1 MYLGTKMFIKN
12 NKPVKIIGFPES
24 SMTQEYFEVF
34 TKYGLTNISII
45 TPDQF
50 ISIKKKEEFQYIIGM
65 WFDMK
70 LRRKMCDMLDDL
82 DLDCV
87 TYISDSVYIFDS
99 SKVGK
104 GCFINHQC
112 TVCWNTSIGNHCY
125 FGIRSAIGHDTN
137 LGMNNLLFSGAW
149 IAGKVNT
156 GENCKFNFNSSVI
169 NNVDITDNVTL
180 GAFSNLSKD
189 AMKPGTYLGRI
200 AKLMK
205 SEPTDKDP

>member
-1 MYLGTKMFIKN
+1 MFIKN
-12 NKPVKIIGFPES
+12 DKPVKIIGFPES
-24 SMTQEYFEVF
+24 SMTQEYIEVF
-34 TKYGLTNISII
+34 GKYGLEQFSAI
-45 TPDQF
+45 TA
-50 ISIKKKEEFQYIIGM
+50 EEFFSIEEKDKYQYIIAM

-70 LRRKMCDMLDDL
+70 LRTKVCHALDEL
-82 DLDCV
+82 NLDCL

-137 LGMNNLLFSGAW
+137 LGRNNLLFSGAW

-156 GENCKFNFNSSVI
+156 GENCKFHFNSSVI
-169 NNVDITDNVTL
+169 NNVNITDNVTL
-180 GAFSNLSKD
+180 GAFSNISKD

-205 SEPTDKDP
+205 SEPTDKDL